1 MASSEHKV
9 LIITASDNNL
19 ICSDFLISDG
29 QYIAGDRGDR
39 YQILQCESTLLA
51 LDICQQESPK
61 CILLDWELPDLNID
75 LNIGLNTYV
84 NAEKFLQKLA
94 IYQIPVVFLIREDLV
109 REENEQI
116 VNLETHDYLIKE
128 TLTKELLCATLR
140 HAIAIAKLHQKLADS
155 TDAVAQTKIILQEA
169 QEIATFGIWELDV
182 HTGAVKWSQEIFS
195 ILGLVPDQS
204 ALIYNQISQYFNPD
218 DWAKLD
224 RLIARAV
231 QQGLA
236 YEAELRFTRANGIS
250 GCILSK
256 GKPKFDTQGK
266 VNQLFGVAIDI
277 SDRKL
282 AESQFQEQIK
292 RKSLLREITQ
302 KIRLSL
308 DLDTIFETAT
318 LEIRQFLKSDRV
330 GIFKFDPDSN
340 FNDGEF
346 VAESVAAG
354 FDSVVK
360 VPFHDD
366 CFGEQYAEAYRYGK
380 YQAVDDI
387 YDSKLLECHINILK
401 IFQIRANLVMP
412 LLNGEALWGL
422 LCIHQCSAPRHWE
435 PTEID
440 LIQQISYQLA
450 IAIQQACLYQQ
461 VQTELIDKQ
470 KLYLRLS
477 TELNQKKI
485 LIKEVHHRV
494 KNNLQL
500 MSSLLR
506 MQFRKTTPELK
517 ILLEDYQNRIQS
529 MALIHVQLY
538 RNDDQANINFYDY
551 ISDLITNLFHC
562 YGSDRT
568 LIRCQ
573 LAVSSIFLPI
583 DQSIP
588 VGLIINELVSN
599 TLKYAFPQGMGKID
613 IQLTQTK
620 NEYQLIVSDNGIG
633 ILPAIDLRNTD
644 SLGMQLVYSLTE
656 QLEGKLIYDNHNG
669 TKFQLTFCAL

>member
-9 LIITASDNNL
+9 LIITASYNNL
-19 ICSDFLISDG
+19 IRSDFLISDSR
-29 QYIAGDRGDR
+29 YMAGDRGDR
-39 YQILQCESTLLA
+39 YQILQCESILLA

-61 CILLDWELPDLNID
+61 CILLDWELPDLD
-75 LNIGLNTYV
+75 AGLNV
-84 NAEKFLQKLA
+84 KKILQKLA
-94 IYQIPVVFLIREDLV
+94 VYQIPVVFLIREDLV

-140 HAIAIAKLHQKLADS
+140 QAIAIAKLQQKLADT
-155 TDAVAQTKIILQEA
+155 TDALAQTKTILQEA
-169 QEIATFGIWELDV
+169 QAIANFGIWELEV
-182 HTGAVKWSQEIFS
+182 NTGDVKWSPEIFS
-195 ILGLVPDQS
+195 ILGLAPDQS
-204 ALIYNQISQYFNPD
+204 ELIYNQISQYFNAD

-224 RLIARAV
+224 LLIARAV
-231 QQGLA
+231 QHGLA
-236 YEAELRFTRANGIS
+236 YESELRFTRTDGIS
-250 GCILSK
+250 GHLLSK
-256 GKPKFDTQGK
+256 GKPKFNTQGK
-266 VNQLFGVAIDI
+266 VNQLFGVTIEI

-282 AESQFQEQIK
+282 AEAKLQQQVDRE
-292 RKSLLREITQ
+292 SLLRDITQ
-302 KIRLSL
+302 KIRQSL

-318 LEIRQFLKSDRV
+318 LEIRQFLQSDRV
-330 GIFKFDPDSN
+330 CIFKFDLDSN
-340 FNDGEF
+340 FNNGEF
-346 VAESVAAG
+346 VAESVATG
-354 FDSVVK
+354 FDSVVRIQ
-360 VPFHDD
+360 FHDD
-366 CFGEQYAEAYRYGK
+366 RFGEQYAEAYRCEK

-387 YDSKLLECHINILK
+387 YDSKLLECQVDILK
-401 IFQIRANLVMP
+401 IFQIRANLVVP

-450 IAIQQACLYQQ
+450 IAIQQASLYQQ

-494 KNNLQL
+494 KNNLQI

-517 ILLEDYQNRIQS
+517 ILLDDYQNRIQS

-538 RNDDQANINFYDY
+538 RNDDQANINFHDY
-551 ISDLITNLFHC
+551 VSDLITNLFHC
-562 YGSDRT
+562 YGSDPA
-568 LIRCQ
+568 LIRCN
-573 LAVSSIFLPI
+573 LKVSNIFLPL

-599 TLKYAFPQGMGKID
+599 ILKYAFPQGLGKID
-613 IQLTQTK
+613 VQLTQTE
-620 NEYQLIVSDNGIG
+620 NEYQLIVSDDGIG
-633 ILPAIDLRNTD
+633 ISPAIDLRNTD

-656 QLEGKLIYDNHNG
+656 QLEGKLIYDNDNG
-669 TKFQLTFCAL
+669 AKFQLTFCVV